1 MLPSPRGEDYISCR
15 RASIVEVSADFQGI
29 GTMAVKE
36 NLMRDFRYDNMIFKV
51 SGAFGFRASGAYM
64 SPGSAF

>member
-1 MLPSPRGEDYISCR
+1 M
-15 RASIVEVSADFQGI
+15 EVSADFQGI